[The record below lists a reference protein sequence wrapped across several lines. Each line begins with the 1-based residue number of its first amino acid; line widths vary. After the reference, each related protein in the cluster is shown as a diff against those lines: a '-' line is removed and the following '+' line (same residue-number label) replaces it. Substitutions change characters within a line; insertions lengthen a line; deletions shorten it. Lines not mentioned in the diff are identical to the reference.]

1 MPHSSTRHL
10 GLILWMCGAFLFTP
24 CAHSQIDA
32 LPIPPAGGEPVLS
45 DEISDEIPEDSP
57 FESIALFSRAL
68 QIIRNDYVEGE
79 KVDYRKLIYGAL
91 QGILSSLDP
100 HSQFMEPDSFKAMQD
115 DTRDQFGGL
124 GIKVEVRSGILTV
137 VAPMEETPGARAGIL
152 SGDQIIEIDGKTT
165 ERMTLPEAVQ
175 LLRGAPGT
183 KVILRTFRPSSKQF
197 QKLEII
203 REIIRVESVQEAR
216 VLEKD
221 RTGGAK
227 IAYLRIVQF
236 NEPTARELRRKLDLL
251 TEEGME
257 ALILDL
263 RNNPGG
269 LIESAVDVA
278 AEFLSP
284 NELVV
289 YTEGRDP
296 TQRRNYR
303 TPRNYKARPWF
314 PLVVLINGGSASGSE
329 IVAGALKDLNR
340 AIVIGET
347 SFGKGSVQTVQGLPD
362 GSAMRLTTA
371 KYYTPGK
378 QVIHERGI
386 LPTLTVTMSE
396 EEEAAMM
403 MRRNKDSISEEER
416 ERINAIPDRQLE
428 AAIDVLKGVLVF
440 RDQMRASPT
449 SSGGAK
455 TSGTSSSP

>member
-1 MPHSSTRHL
+1 MPPENPRGLWLVAWVCANLL
-10 GLILWMCGAFLFTP
+10 GAP
-24 CAHSQIDA
+24 PVHSQSSPLDT
-32 LPIPPAGGEPVLS
+32 LPIPPTGADPVLS
-45 DEISDEIPEDSP
+45 EEISDEIPEDSP
-57 FESIALFSRAL
+57 LESIALFSRAL
-68 QIIRNDYVEGE
+68 QIIRNDYVDGA

-100 HSQFMEPDSFKAMQD
+100 HSQFMEPESFKAMQD

-124 GIKVEVRSGILTV
+124 GIKVEVRNGTLTV
-137 VAPMEETPGARAGIL
+137 VAPMEDTPGARAGIL

-165 ERMTLPEAVQ
+165 ERLTLPEAVQ

-183 KVILRTFRPSSKQF
+183 KVILRTFRPSTKEF
-197 QKLEII
+197 QKLEVL
-203 REIIRVESVQEAR
+203 REIIKVESVQEAI
-216 VLEKD
+216 LLDAE

-251 TEEGME
+251 TDQGME
-257 ALILDL
+257 ALIIDL

-278 AEFLSP
+278 AEFLPP

-314 PLVVLINGGSASGSE
+314 PLVILINGGSASGSE

-340 AIVIGET
+340 AIIIGET

-386 LPTLTVTMSE
+386 TPTLTVTMSE
-396 EEEAAMM
+396 SEEAAMM
-403 MRRNKDSISEEER
+403 MRRNQDSIPEEER

-428 AAIDVLKGVLVF
+428 TAIDVLKGVLVF
-440 RDQMRASPT
+440 RDQPRL
-449 SSGGAK
+449 SSQT
-455 TSGTSSSP
+455 TSGTRTTP